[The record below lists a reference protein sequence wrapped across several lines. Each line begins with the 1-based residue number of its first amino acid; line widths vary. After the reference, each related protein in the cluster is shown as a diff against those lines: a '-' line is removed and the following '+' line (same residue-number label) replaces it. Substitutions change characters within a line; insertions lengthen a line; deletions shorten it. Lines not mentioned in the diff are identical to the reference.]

1 MSRVL
6 KLILGFA
13 LLGQAVMAQPAA
25 PPPTEAAPPPG
36 APPPSD
42 ADISVRQRSTLSPTD
57 MVTQARAYRERMDV
71 ILKQINGLVDQSRK
85 AKDVIKLNC
94 LLDKLAQLK
103 ANISVADKG
112 LENLQDAIGRRD
124 EGQSVHEYTR
134 VTIVHQKAQVLGA
147 EGQACVGEDL
157 SYVGATKVEVEHPG
171 VEGDPTGPWS
181 GLEPDPGFDRPPS
194 ASPYN

>member
-25 PPPTEAAPPPG
+25 PPPTEPAPPPTAAPG
-36 APPPSD
+36 APPSSD

-57 MVTQARAYRERMDV
+57 MITQAKAYRERMDV
-71 ILKQINGLVDQSRK
+71 ILKQVNALVEQSRK

-103 ANISVADKG
+103 ANISVAD
-112 LENLQDAIGRRD
+112 N
-124 EGQSVHEYTR
+124 
-134 VTIVHQKAQVLGA
+134 
-147 EGQACVGEDL
+147 
-157 SYVGATKVEVEHPG
+157 
-171 VEGDPTGPWS
+171 
-181 GLEPDPGFDRPPS
+181 
-194 ASPYN
+194 